1 MTIEPEDTSCPCCRS
16 PMHVIGEETSERLD
30 VIPAQ
35 FRVVVTHR
43 PKYACRAC
51 EQAVVQAPAPERLIK
66 GGLPTEA
73 MVASVLVTKYAWHLP
88 LYRQAQM
95 LAAQGLDIKRS
106 ILAFWVGYAAAELE
120 PVYFGCANSS
130 WPPARSRL
138 TRRKRRYSIPAAAGP
153 SRGISGRLPAMTGLG
168 AGPIRRPLPSP
179 TRPGAARS
187 MGSSCSTVSRHR
199 AMRRLCRL

>member
-1 MTIEPEDTSCPCCRS
+1 
-16 PMHVIGEETSERLD
+16 MHVIGEETSQRLD

-73 MVASVLVTKYAWHLP
+73 MVAHVLVGKYAWHLP

-95 LAAQGLDIKRS
+95 LRAQGIEISRTV
-106 ILAFWVGYAAAELE
+106 LAFWVGYAAAELK
-120 PVYFGCANSS
+120 PVYLRLRELILTSS
-130 WPPARSRL
+130 KIGS
-138 TRRKRRYSIPAAAGP
+138 TRRWCRCSILGAAAP
-153 SRGISGRLPAMTGLG
+153 RRATSGR
-168 AGPIRRPLPSP
+168 SP
-179 TRPGAARS
+179 GTTAPGR
-187 MGSSCSTVSRHR
+187 
-199 AMRRLCRL
+199 